1 MEKPQVSQRPPS
13 GAHSARHATSIE
25 LERLSEGATVL
36 PDAKSPG
43 DASLS
48 NKGDGSPADPFCLLP
63 EHEAHVLKRQVETPD
78 GKYGMFSVYRYATT
92 LDTLIIIVSI
102 IMSLAAG
109 AALPAMTIIFGGL
122 QGIFAEFL
130 ASHTLTLDE
139 FKKEMS
145 RYVLY
150 FVYLAIGT
158 FVANYV
164 STVGFLYT
172 GEHIT
177 AKLRMRYL
185 ESCLRQNIGFFDN
198 MGAGEVAV
206 KITSDANTVQEGISE
221 KVGLFFNSLATLITG
236 FLIGFIISWKLTLI
250 LSATFVAQ
258 FINTAIGA
266 SFIIKY
272 GMSMGVAFAQASSLA
287 QEVLSS
293 IRVATAFG
301 SQDRLATKYD
311 GYLAISQKWGTRM
324 KMAVGMMMAVV
335 MSLLYL
341 NYGLGFWQGAT
352 FLARGDISMDDM
364 LTTLMSVMLGS
375 FNVGAIGPYFQSF
388 SEATG
393 TAARLLKVI
402 DRKTPIDAT
411 SDEGEKLPVVEGRI
425 RLENIRH
432 IYPSRPEV
440 TVMDG
445 VSLDIPAGK
454 VTALVGASGSGKS
467 TIIGLVER
475 FYSPIGGAIYLDG
488 TDINTLNIRWLRQQI
503 GLVGQEPILFA
514 VSIFENIR
522 YGLIGTDYENAS
534 EASQREMIVE
544 AAKKANAHEFISQ
557 LSDGYETNVGQRGFL
572 LSGGQKQRVAIARAI
587 VSNPKSESIT
597 SANFSWFTS
606 F

>member
-1 MEKPQVSQRPPS
+1 
-13 GAHSARHATSIE
+13 
-25 LERLSEGATVL
+25 
-36 PDAKSPG
+36 
-43 DASLS
+43 
-48 NKGDGSPADPFCLLP
+48 
-63 EHEAHVLKRQVETPD
+63 
-78 GKYGMFSVYRYATT
+78 
-92 LDTLIIIVSI
+92 
-102 IMSLAAG
+102 
-109 AALPAMTIIFGGL
+109 
-122 QGIFAEFL
+122 
-130 ASHTLTLDE
+130 
-139 FKKEMS
+139 
-145 RYVLY
+145 
-150 FVYLAIGT
+150 
-158 FVANYV
+158 
-164 STVGFLYT
+164 
-172 GEHIT
+172 
-177 AKLRMRYL
+177 
-185 ESCLRQNIGFFDN
+185 
-198 MGAGEVAV
+198 
-206 KITSDANTVQEGISE
+206 
-221 KVGLFFNSLATLITG
+221 
-236 FLIGFIISWKLTLI
+236 
-250 LSATFVAQ
+250 
-258 FINTAIGA
+258 
-266 SFIIKY
+266 
-272 GMSMGVAFAQASSLA
+272 
-287 QEVLSS
+287 
-293 IRVATAFG
+293 
-301 SQDRLATKYD
+301 
-311 GYLAISQKWGTRM
+311 
-324 KMAVGMMMAVV
+324 MAVGMMMAVV

-587 VSNPKSESIT
+587 VSNPKSESII
-597 SANFSWFTS
+597 SANFS
-606 F
+606 